1 MAELVRDFWLGMPLG
16 MYIIL
21 ILAIGIGIAGF
32 LVPPMGVINGSVLKF
47 ISLILGASW
56 LFYTT
61 ANIPSI
67 LEAGGKVSAQMG
79 NASITIGRHRKN
91 KEIKEQVE
99 DGFENVIERDS
110 EDSNKSES
118 Y

>member
-21 ILAIGIGIAGF
+21 ILAVGIGVAGF

-47 ISLILGASW
+47 VSLILGASW

-61 ANIPSI
+61 ANIPAI

-79 NASITIGRHRKN
+79 NASITIGRNRKN
-91 KEIKEQVE
+91 KEEKIEIE
-99 DGFENVIERDS
+99 EENTDGFEDTTERDN
-110 EDSNKSES
+110 EDSN
-118 Y
+118 

>member
-1 MAELVRDFWLGMPLG
+1 MAEIVRDFWLGMPLG

-21 ILAIGIGIAGF
+21 ILAIGLGVAGF
-32 LVPPMGVINGSVLKF
+32 LVPPMGVISGSVLKF
-47 ISLILGASW
+47 VSLILGASW

-61 ANIPSI
+61 ANIPAI

-91 KEIKEQVE
+91 KEEKTEIEE
-99 DGFENVIERDS
+99 ENTDGFEDTTERDN
-110 EDSNKSES
+110 EDSN
-118 Y
+118 

>member
-21 ILAIGIGIAGF
+21 VLAIGMGVAGF
-32 LVPPMGVINGSVLKF
+32 IVPPMGVINGSVLKF
-47 ISLILGASW
+47 VSLILGASW

-61 ANIPSI
+61 ANIPAI

-91 KEIKEQVE
+91 KEEKIEIE
-99 DGFENVIERDS
+99 EENTDGFEDTTERNN
-110 EDSNKSES
+110 EDSD
-118 Y
+118 